1 MGVCV
6 LRIGEKEIFKKVYD
20 FEVDTRAIQ
29 ELPNLCKE
37 KI

>member
-1 MGVCV
+1 MCG
-6 LRIGEKEIFKKVYD
+6 LRIGEKEMFKKVYD
-20 FEVDTRAIQ
+20 FEVDMRAIQ